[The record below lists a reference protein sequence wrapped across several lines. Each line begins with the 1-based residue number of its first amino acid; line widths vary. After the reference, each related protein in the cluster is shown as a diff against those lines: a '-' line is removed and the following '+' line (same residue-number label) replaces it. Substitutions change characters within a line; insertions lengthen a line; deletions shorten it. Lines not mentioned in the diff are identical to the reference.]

1 MLDRYTQDP
10 TEEFTPEQ
18 FNRARQAYINRKKAS
33 TSTASTSQEAGRGR
47 RDPSIDLG
55 TGSRRPPLPACTS
68 EETDRASQ
76 SLRRHD
82 DGDCAAATVVMD
94 EEADKLA
101 YDAHLTAYF
110 QTFQPVSQP
119 EYDAVRRAADAQWRY
134 DRLISIETGL
144 LDPARLESPTTT
156 ATATQDS
163 STRRGDHHRLAV
175 AFREAHIDS
184 DTNALELCHH
194 YLGTAEHDI
203 ERFIRKFYSLR
214 RKKVDGT
221 NPA

>member
-1 MLDRYTQDP
+1 MLDRYIQNP
-10 TEEFTPEQ
+10 CEEFSQ
-18 FNRARQAYINRKKAS
+18 QQSNRAREAYINRKNAS
-33 TSTASTSQEAGRGR
+33 NSTASTCEA
-47 RDPSIDLG
+47 
-55 TGSRRPPLPACTS
+55 
-68 EETDRASQ
+68 ETDRSAKN
-76 SLRRHD
+76 LRRHEY
-82 DGDCAAATVVMD
+82 GDCAGATVVMD

-144 LDPARLESPTTT
+144 LNPARLESPTI
-156 ATATQDS
+156 ASNMLATQGS
-163 STRRGDHHRLAV
+163 NHHQHHCLAL
-175 AFREAHIDS
+175 AFREAHLHS
-184 DTNALELCHH
+184 GTNPLDLCHH
-194 YLGTAEHDI
+194 YLGTALRDI

-214 RKKVDGT
+214 RKKTDRT